1 MGLEV
6 EFATPKAFMPL
17 LSPARFKGAHGGR
30 GSAKSWFFASQVV
43 EALLSGKSVV
53 CIREVQGTIK
63 DSSKRLIENII
74 AEKNLGRYFKI
85 TDQEITCPFSG
96 GLCLFRG
103 MQDHTAESIKSLE
116 GMDIAWWE
124 EAQTATRRSLE
135 VLLPTIR
142 KEGSELWFSWN
153 PNNPDDPVD
162 ILLRADPP
170 SNAIVVQVNWTDNP
184 FFPAVLDEERRRL
197 QQTDPDR
204 YLHVWEGE
212 YRTISDAQILKR
224 HRAGE
229 LAIKSDAIWYYG
241 LDFGFANDP
250 AAGLRCTIP
259 MPGVLYVDKEIY
271 EVGVPTE
278 RMPSFLGGLPASERW
293 PITADSARPETIDY
307 LRRHGFPRISA
318 SMKGAGSIE
327 DGLQYLQG
335 MEIVYHPSCVN
346 LAYELRNYSYK
357 VDKRTEDI
365 APVPVD
371 KHNHL
376 IDALRYATERL
387 HTKSVF
393 RVEDDG
399 YDDNRRPS
407 DYRSGRDDEESY
419 KVV

>member
-1 MGLEV
+1 MGLDV
-6 EFATPKAFMPL
+6 EFATPRAFVPL
-17 LSPARFKGAHGGR
+17 LKPARFKGAHGGR

-43 EALLSGKSVV
+43 EAVLSGKSVV
-53 CIREVQGTIK
+53 CIREIQGTIK

-74 AEKNLGRYFKI
+74 AEKKLGRYFKI

-142 KEGSELWFSWN
+142 KDGSELWFSWN
-153 PNNPDDPVD
+153 PRNPDDPIDV
-162 ILLRADPP
+162 LLRADPP
-170 SNAIVVQVNWTDNP
+170 ENAIVVQVNWTDNP
-184 FFPAVLDEERRRL
+184 FFPLVLEEERLRMQRS
-197 QQTDPDR
+197 DPDR
-204 YLHVWEGE
+204 YAHVWEGE

-229 LAIKSDAIWYYG
+229 IVINPDAVWYYG

-259 MPGVLYVDKEIY
+259 RAGVLYVDHEIY
-271 EVGVPTE
+271 EVNVPTE
-278 RMPSFLGGLPASERW
+278 RMPVFVGGLPSAERW
-293 PITADSARPETIDY
+293 PITADSSRPETIDY
-307 LRRHGFPRISA
+307 LRRHGFPKMRS
-318 SMKGAGSIE
+318 SLKGAGSVE
-327 DGLQYLQG
+327 DGLQFLQG
-335 MEIVYHPSCVN
+335 MEIVYHPSCAN
-346 LAYELRNYSYK
+346 LAFELRNYSYK
-357 VDKRTEDI
+357 VDKHTEEI

-376 IDALRYATERL
+376 IDALRYATEKL
-387 HTKSVF
+387 HIKGVF
-393 RVEDDG
+393 RTEDDESENG
-399 YDDNRRPS
+399 RMPT
-407 DYRSGRDDEESY
+407 DYRSDREEAESY